1 MKKQTKT
8 LIILLAV
15 LVLLAAG
22 FFAVKALTKESE
34 ESEPQAAEEYTV
46 LFSAEVSDIT
56 EFSYTAEGEKLTF
69 KSTENGWVYA
79 DDPDMPIDSEKLSA
93 MVSALS
99 EIKAYKKIDT
109 DEDFGFAENAVEIS
123 VKTTSGVYNCT
134 VGNKNDLI
142 DKAYLLTDKSE
153 IYTTDSAMRSE
164 FTDTLEDLLL
174 ADAMRAIDPGSITN
188 ISVKNAENSFEIA
201 KTDERELYYRF
212 SYILENDLG
221 KTPLDD
227 TKVNS
232 YLAGIAAP
240 YLTCEDYAPT
250 EEELSAAGFDDPAV
264 LTITYTETDE
274 EENETTKN
282 YQLYF
287 GGTYTDEVSAVN
299 RRYVMLEDSD
309 MLFYIMD
316 ASAES
321 MIAPVLAD
329 IAPTYLAQ
337 MSFSEVTKF
346 SFVLDGE
353 SHIAVMEEK
362 DGEKICML
370 DGKEL
375 NSAFVE
381 SFFLDLTLL
390 TSEGGYYEL
399 MPMEDPEISAEFTL
413 KTEKGTDDYRL
424 RIYEHNAN
432 FCIAEFSGRQDDML
446 VSIRDYN
453 KIFDSLE
460 ELKENAAR

>member
-1 MKKQTKT
+1 
-8 LIILLAV
+8 
-15 LVLLAAG
+15 
-22 FFAVKALTKESE
+22 
-34 ESEPQAAEEYTV
+34 
-46 LFSAEVSDIT
+46 
-56 EFSYTAEGEKLTF
+56 
-69 KSTENGWVYA
+69 
-79 DDPDMPIDSEKLSA
+79 
-93 MVSALS
+93 
-99 EIKAYKKIDT
+99 
-109 DEDFGFAENAVEIS
+109 
-123 VKTTSGVYNCT
+123 
-134 VGNKNDLI
+134 
-142 DKAYLLTDKSE
+142 
-153 IYTTDSAMRSE
+153 
-164 FTDTLEDLLL
+164 
-174 ADAMRAIDPGSITN
+174 
-188 ISVKNAENSFEIA
+188 
-201 KTDERELYYRF
+201 
-212 SYILENDLG
+212 
-221 KTPLDD
+221 
-227 TKVNS
+227 
-232 YLAGIAAP
+232 
-240 YLTCEDYAPT
+240 
-250 EEELSAAGFDDPAV
+250 
-264 LTITYTETDE
+264 
-274 EENETTKN
+274 
-282 YQLYF
+282 
-287 GGTYTDEVSAVN
+287 
-299 RRYVMLEDSD
+299 
-309 MLFYIMD
+309 
-316 ASAES
+316 